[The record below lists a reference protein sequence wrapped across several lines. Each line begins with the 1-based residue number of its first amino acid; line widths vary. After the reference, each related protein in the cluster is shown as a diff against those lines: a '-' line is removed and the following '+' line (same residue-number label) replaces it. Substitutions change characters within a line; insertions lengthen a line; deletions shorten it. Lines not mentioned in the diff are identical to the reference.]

1 MLATFMPKPFSN
13 LTGNGCHFHMSLW
26 DGETNLFLDEA
37 DPRGFGLSE
46 LAYNFIGG
54 LKAHARA
61 YIAVTASTVNSY
73 KRLKESA
80 LDAVGRDLV
89 AGLCHLRL
97 QQPHPDAADPRARAD
112 RGPHDR
118 RRLQPLPRGDGD
130 PRRRAR
136 RDRAQA
142 RPRRAEHRQHVR
154 AHAREQLESA
164 GIEVLPANLLD
175 ATRELE
181 RDDVLR
187 AALGRGVDEDYVD
200 YYIRVKRREWASYH
214 EQVTPWEVERYLTLT

>member
-1 MLATFMPKPFSN
+1 MPKPFSS

-26 DGETNLFLDEA
+26 DGERNLFLDED
-37 DPRGFGLSE
+37 DPRGLGLSE
-46 LAYNFIGG
+46 LAYHFVGG
-54 LKAHARA
+54 LKKHASA

-80 LDAVGRDLV
+80 MTQSGATWSPVFVSYGYNNRTQMLRIPGPGRVEDRTIDGGCNPYLAATVILAAGLDGIERSLDAGEPNSLNLYEVT
-89 AGLCHLRL
+89 
-97 QQPHPDAADPRARAD
+97 PAD
-112 RGPHDR
+112 RE
-118 RRLQPLPRGDGD
+118 RL
-130 PRRRAR
+130 
-136 RDRAQA
+136 
-142 RPRRAEHRQHVR
+142 
-154 AHAREQLESA
+154 

-214 EQVTPWEVERYLTLT
+214 EQVTPWEVDRYLTLT